1 MRSRRRIETDGF
13 SYGRHLRR
21 KMRVRETGDPGF
33 DYIMRIERE
42 REMKVRYGK

>member
-1 MRSRRRIETDGF
+1 MRSRRRIESDGF

-33 DYIMRIERE
+33 DYIMRIERQ
-42 REMKVRYGK
+42 MKVRCGK